1 MKKFIFCFLTIGI
14 MISCSSEK
22 IQDSGNCNVVTGE
35 FNQLIIGNRRT
46 YSTRYSFDEDKVSM
60 LSMSKVGS
68 GEFKKDGRSEGTFR
82 IVNDEVIM
90 NFGGSD
96 VKLNI
101 TKDSKGC
108 IRFLS
113 NEFGQYERDKSN

>member
-1 MKKFIFCFLTIGI
+1 MNKFIYCFLTIGI

-22 IQDSGNCNVVTGE
+22 IQDSGNCNVVIGE
-35 FNQLIIGNRRT
+35 FNQLILGNRYT